1 MFEKV
6 TKNNFIMRNRSSL
19 YKKIVNN
26 VENDKK
32 DPNMLASG
40 STIATIK
47 KWEYQS
53 PGKIIVNDT
62 ESKLNE
68 YINSK

>member
-32 DPNMLASG
+32 DQNMLASG

-47 KWEYQS
+47 KWEYQNK
-53 PGKIIVNDT
+53 GKIIVNDT

-68 YINSK
+68 NINRK